1 MPVDYS
7 KWDHIEISDDED
19 DTHPNVDTPSLFKWR
34 HEARI
39 QKEDEKKSEQVKKGA
54 QEKLR
59 LQELEKITTEIAK
72 LELITD
78 RDEPTE
84 SKLTGLKSKQ
94 AEIETQQAD
103 FTSKEKE
110 LAEYEKA
117 HPSWNVDNMSTDK
130 HNRTLINK
138 SVPKAEGTSMDLSA
152 YFKEHGDEVKAW
164 GMLSKYEESHKYLK
178 DRMYLVCDHLAS
190 FLVVWAVD
198 LEVEEKKELMKR
210 VAHQAIVAQYI
221 LELAKTLK
229 RDPRSTVDAFFTR
242 IGSAEQQYLDAF
254 QDEYKSLI
262 ARVQARAIARLEE
275 AQAEAA
281 AEEAADREKRLGPGG
296 LDPLEILEEI
306 PAKMK
311 EAFQTQNTPMLKE
324 SFAELSEEEAGVV
337 YRKVVDSGLWVPQE
351 GDGMAAGA
359 ADDAA
364 EAGAAEADAA
374 EADAAD

>member
-1 MPVDYS
+1 MDFLSFNVFSRSINFALLFSPF
-7 KWDHIEISDDED
+7 
-19 DTHPNVDTPSLFKWR
+19 PNFFFPPHSLFIFG
-34 HEARI
+34 HT
-39 QKEDEKKSEQVKKGA
+39 Q
-54 QEKLR
+54 
-59 LQELEKITTEIAK
+59 
-72 LELITD
+72 LELIAE
-78 RDEPTE
+78 RDAPTE

-94 AEIETQQAD
+94 AEIKKQQVD
-103 FTSKEKE
+103 FSAKEKE
-110 LAEYEKA
+110 LEEYEKA

-138 SVPKAEGTSMDLSA
+138 SVPKADGTSMDLSA

-178 DRMYLVCDHLAS
+178 ERMYLVCDHLAS

-198 LEVEEKKELMKR
+198 LEVEDKKELMKR

-262 ARVQARAIARLEE
+262 KQVEVIARWKE
-275 AQAEAA
+275 AQPKAA
-281 AEEAADREKRLGPGG
+281 AEEASDREKRLGPGG

-306 PAKMK
+306 PKKMK
-311 EAFQTQNTPMLKE
+311 EAFRTQNTPMLKE

-364 EAGAAEADAA
+364 GAADDAAEAGAADAS
-374 EADAAD
+374 E